1 MQMMRN
7 VAVFVVLAF
16 VMTGA
21 MGQIGDV
28 TRPQNGTVP
37 EPMDYYLRVMAN
49 RTSCDEPCTVHFW
62 VEWNDPNLF
71 LFRWDMNG
79 DGSWDHPDQT
89 VGGSIGKWTTDWF
102 LDYIFYD
109 DYEGKVCVE
118 AWDGVHTK
126 TVTYNGTALEG
137 STAVDGMYYLADMGW
152 RFSPKIKMDVASLGF
167 WRQNYTYPDLSIR
180 LYNAYTGALL
190 ASCTPG
196 GSGGNYWDW
205 CKLASPVA
213 LSTGWKYIV
222 ECHRTGTMS
231 VPWTWIY
238 PSRVSWKNFTYDGT
252 YYHYGSSWLF
262 VSNSSVPKCDLNFK
276 VTKTEADASNS
287 CLECNI
293 SNVAPRVSL
302 SSPAVTATA
311 TLRIA
316 GEKWHDVSAYL
327 VDGANEKLVAT
338 LLRQPGKPQEASFP
352 VTIDPAKER
361 SLRMR
366 FTPDDDTLNGQL
378 NGATPASLTLAMDS
392 GENRTFNHTFN
403 ARHRGTWEWT
413 VGLSQ
418 AMAGRNIT
426 FTATA
431 TDPGPDDLT
440 FTWDWGDGTPAIVSF
455 YPSDGASPFTAADS
469 QTHEYAAAGTYSLKV
484 TVSDDDGAEVEAV
497 VVLVI
502 P

>member
-71 LFRWDMNG
+71 LFRWDLNG
-79 DGSWDHPDQT
+79 DGEWDYPPQYG
-89 VGGSIGKWTTDWF
+89 GGSLGIWTTDWF
-102 LDYIFYD
+102 LDHIFYD

-118 AWDGVHTK
+118 AWDGISTK
-126 TVTYNGTALEG
+126 TVTYNGTALDG
-137 STAVDGMYYLADMGW
+137 STAVDGLYYYPDTGW
-152 RFSPKIKMDVASLGF
+152 KFTPKVSMTVTGLGF
-167 WRQNYTYPDLSIR
+167 WRWNYTYPDLSIR
-180 LYNAYTGALL
+180 LYSASTGILL

-205 CKLASPVA
+205 CNLVSPVA
-213 LSTGWKYIV
+213 LSASLKYILA
-222 ECHRTGTMS
+222 CHKS
-231 VPWTWIY
+231 SYNQPPWTWMY
-238 PSRVSWKNFTYDGT
+238 PSRVSWDYVTYEGT
-252 YYHYGSSWLF
+252 YYQQGSSWLF

-287 CLECNI
+287 CLECNV

-302 SSPAVTATA
+302 SSPAATATA

-327 VDGANEKLVAT
+327 VEGGNETLVAT

-352 VTIDPAKER
+352 VTVDPAKER
-361 SLRMR
+361 SLSVRY
-366 FTPDDDTLNGQL
+366 TPDDDQLNGQW
-378 NGATPASLTLAMDS
+378 NGATPASLTLAMDT
-392 GENRTFNHTFN
+392 GENRTFKHTFN
-403 ARHRGTWEWT
+403 ARHRDTWEWT
-413 VGLSQ
+413 VGLGQ

-426 FTATA
+426 IAATA
-431 TDPGPDDLT
+431 TDAGADDLT
-440 FTWDWGDGTPAIVSF
+440 FTWDWGGGSPAVVSF
-455 YPSDGASPFTAADS
+455 YPGGGACPFTATDT
-469 QTHEYAAAGTYSLKV
+469 QTHEYAVAGTYSLKV
-484 TVSDDDGAEVEAV
+484 TVNDDDGAEAEV
-497 VVLVI
+497 VIILNI
-502 P
+502 R